1 MGVMTQGEKIRE
13 KISHAWVIGWS
24 YAALFIEKLWNS
36 VWPLTTALL
45 LFAAACFFNLPFYF
59 GQTGQLIFLGVWLV
73 VFIAAAA
80 RFAFLFKLPGRAET
94 ERRIETASGLAHRP
108 MEALRDRPAEIAD
121 AEGYI
126 LWAKHLQSARKAQ
139 RDIKVPAPRF
149 TVAAQDRFVLR
160 HAALLLF
167 VIGLVVAR
175 HDALP
180 RLAQTL
186 TPDIAATFQTADA
199 AMDIWIEA
207 PEYTGVAPVFLSS
220 TKSAVP
226 VAADAVRMPAG
237 SVLKLRLAGYRFA
250 PAVRMADDKIKLSK
264 QSPGNYIA
272 EAALTETGKL
282 AVRPLF
288 GTSRVWNVTVV
299 PDTPPTIALDLTGT
313 NGRGGLR
320 ISYRAGDDYGIKRL
334 TANIVATDGSGSKT
348 FDIPPAVN
356 ADAQALQTHTEDLTD
371 SPMAGSVATMT
382 LVAED
387 NAGNITQSAPHRF
400 TLPERNFTNPIAE
413 ALVFERKR
421 LIYYNNPITRR
432 LSADA
437 IVGIVVRPS
446 NYKGDPI
453 VFMGLSIAAK
463 RLIYDGRDE
472 AVATVQKLLWDI
484 ATRIED
490 GGLSAASRDLA
501 DALQKF
507 SSALQ
512 DKKSTPAEI
521 ENLLDEVRKKMREY
535 VETLASEMQQRME
548 QNKGS
553 YTVSPEMAAKLMQH
567 IDMNKVIEQMRALAE
582 GGSRDQMQK
591 MAEMLRKNIE
601 NLDLGK
607 MEQMR
612 AAQQQALQAMEEM
625 QELIKKQQS
634 LMDRTGKMGEDPGDI
649 AAAAAEQS
657 TLRRSLGDIARRLA
671 EVMPELPENIAK
683 ADQAMKAA
691 EEALKGNA
699 PQAAKPHQKEALNQL
714 QQGADDMLQQIAKG
728 MEQMMMS
735 FGLGGQGSGNYGGEY
750 DPLGR
755 EQGSASNSDVK
766 IPDEQER
773 RRVQEIIQELRK
785 RSNDYQRP
793 KVERDYLDRL
803 LDTFN

>member
-1 MGVMTQGEKIRE
+1 MTRGEKIRE
-13 KISHAWVIGWS
+13 KASHAWVLGWS

-36 VWPLTTALL
+36 GWPVVTALL
-45 LFAAACFFNLPFYF
+45 LFMAACFFNLPFYF
-59 GQTGQLIFLGVWLV
+59 GLTGQLIFLGVSLV
-73 VFIAAAA
+73 VFAAIVA
-80 RFAFLFKLPGRAET
+80 RFAFLFRLPRRAET
-94 ERRIETASGLAHRP
+94 ERRIEAASGLAHRP
-108 MEALRDRPAEIAD
+108 METLRDRPAEMAD

-126 LWAKHLQSARKAQ
+126 LWARHLQTARRAQ
-139 RDIKVPAPRF
+139 RHAKIPAPRF
-149 TVAAQDRFVLR
+149 TVAAQDRFALR

-180 RLAQTL
+180 RLAQAV
-186 TPDIAATFQTADA
+186 TPDVAATFQTADA

-220 TKSAVP
+220 AKSAVP
-226 VAADAVRMPAG
+226 VAAGPVQMPEG

-250 PAVRMADDKIKLSK
+250 PGVRLSGERVALSK
-264 QSPGNYIA
+264 QSPQNYTA
-272 EAALTETGKL
+272 EAPLTETGKL

-288 GTSRVWNVTVV
+288 GASRNWDITAV
-299 PDTPPTIALDLTGT
+299 PDTAPTIAIDMTGT
-313 NGRGGLR
+313 NGRGSLR
-320 ISYRAGDDYGIKRL
+320 ITYRAGDDYGIKRL
-334 TANIVATDGSGSKT
+334 TANIIASDGTGSKT
-348 FDIPPAVN
+348 FDIPPSAP
-356 ADAQALQTHTEDLTD
+356 ADGQSPLTHTEDLTD
-371 SPMAGSVATMT
+371 SPMAGSVVTMT

-387 NAGNITQSAPHRF
+387 NAGHITQSAPHRF
-400 TLPERNFTNPIAE
+400 TLPERNFTNPIAQ

-421 LIYYNNPITRR
+421 LIYYNNAITRR
-432 LSADA
+432 LSANA
-437 IVGIVVRPS
+437 IVGIVMRPG
-446 NYKGDPI
+446 NYKGDPV
-453 VFMGLSIAAK
+453 VFMGLSMAAK

-472 AVATVQKLLWDI
+472 AVASVQKLLWDVAI
-484 ATRIED
+484 RIED

-521 ENLLDEVRKKMREY
+521 ERLLDEVRKKMREY

-548 QNKGS
+548 QNQGS
-553 YTVSPEMAAKLMQH
+553 YTVSPELAARLMQH

-582 GGSRDQMQK
+582 GGSREQMQK
-591 MAEMLRKNIE
+591 MAEMLRKNID

-657 TLRRSLGDIARRLA
+657 GLRRNLGDIARRLA

-691 EEALKGNA
+691 EAALKNNA
-699 PQAAKPHQKEALNQL
+699 PQAATPHQKEALKQL
-714 QQGADDMLQQIAKG
+714 QQGADDMIQQIAKG

-735 FGLGGQGSGNYGGEY
+735 FGLGGEGSGNYGGEY

-755 EQGSASNSDVK
+755 EQGTSANSDVK
-766 IPDEQER
+766 IPDEKER